1 MPESRFY
8 RERAAAER
16 LAAETALPKVRD
28 QHLRAAEVWEQ
39 MAEKAATTARTR
51 ESNQTVKQ
59 EQARQAQERARLKV
73 RVRRVA

>member
-16 LAAETALPKVRD
+16 LAAENALPKLRE

-39 MAEKAATTARTR
+39 MAEKAAATQRARQ
-51 ESNQTVKQ
+51 SNKMVKQ
-59 EQARQAQERARLKV
+59 EQVRQERERARLKS

>member
-16 LAAETALPKVRD
+16 LAAENALPLLRE

-39 MAEKAATTARTR
+39 MAEKAALARR
-51 ESNQTVKQ
+51 ARQSNEMVKQ
-59 EQARQAQERARLKV
+59 EQIRLAQARAKQ
-73 RVRRVA
+73 RVRTRRMA